1 MDIKP
6 KNLLLVMSAI
16 IVTSLMTALAPTL
29 AQGGTPSSENG
40 LYIINS
46 LMLGLLSVLAM
57 LVIVGIAMR
66 DAGVSRSG
74 PAAYRV
80 LTFIGAA
87 ALAILVTW
95 VSGYGIEHGVENG
108 GLLAPVEQWFFWQP
122 AWSLNAS
129 GALVAMEQEGQIA
142 APGFDFLFS
151 SLVAVVPVMIAL
163 AAVSGRIRQTSL
175 MIVVAVLAGVYFPLV
190 RGWVWG
196 DGYLAALGFVDIAG
210 AASLHVV
217 GGVTALTGTLM
228 LGLKPPQDESLPPSA
243 AGAALG
249 SLLLW
254 IGLLAVFMGLVGG
267 VGSIGLGGA
276 IDNLGLALVHAQLS
290 AAAAVLAALILSSI
304 MLGRADELLVIN
316 AAIGGLV
323 AISADPVSAGLFFTL
338 FIGAI
343 AGCLVTLGMLGLKDA
358 GAQDASGVIS
368 AHLLCGIWGVLIAAL
383 YSENASLMGQ
393 IGGLGMIVAVSAL
406 ASSLIWLFVQVT
418 FGFALPTTKRRP
430 LRWPARHHK
439 STGKG

>member
-1 MDIKP
+1 MIAT
-6 KNLLLVMSAI
+6 LITVLVSILTPTIAQEAAPI
-16 IVTSLMTALAPTL
+16 PETSL
-29 AQGGTPSSENG
+29 
-40 LYIINS
+40 YIVNS
-46 LMLGLLSVLAM
+46 LFLGLLSLLAM

-74 PAAYRV
+74 PVAYRV
-80 LTFIGAA
+80 LNFIGAA
-87 ALAILVTW
+87 ALTILVTW
-95 VSGYGIEHGVENG
+95 ISGYGVEHGVENG

-122 AWSLNAS
+122 DLKTGFS
-129 GALVAMEQEGQIA
+129 GELVQTGLGL

-151 SLVAVVPVMIAL
+151 SLIAVVPVMIAL

-175 MIVVAVLAGVYFPLV
+175 MIVVAVLAGIYFPLV

-228 LGLKPPQDESLPPSA
+228 LGLKPPQDEGLPPSV

-254 IGLLAVFMGLVGG
+254 IGLLAVFMGLIGG
-267 VGSIGLGGA
+267 FGSTDA
-276 IDNLGLALVHAQLS
+276 INNLGLALVHAQLS

-343 AGCLVTLGMLGLKDA
+343 AGCLVTLGMLGLQDA

-368 AHLLCGIWGVLIAAL
+368 AHLLCGIWGVLIVAL
-383 YSENASLMGQ
+383 YSENASLAGQ

-418 FGFALPTTKRRP
+418 FGFALPSTPRRP
-430 LRWPARHHK
+430 LRWPAKPRK
-439 STGKG
+439 SGDKG

>member
-1 MDIKP
+1 MDINP
-6 KNLLLVMSAI
+6 KKLSLVLGAAVIAGLLSALMPVMGQEPGPASDA
-16 IVTSLMTALAPTL
+16 SLYTL
-29 AQGGTPSSENG
+29 
-40 LYIINS
+40 NS
-46 LMLGLLSVLAM
+46 LFLGLLSVLAM

-87 ALAILVTW
+87 ALAILATW
-95 VSGYGIEHGVENG
+95 ISGYGIEHGVENG
-108 GLLAPVEQWFFWQP
+108 GLLAPVAQWFFWQP
-122 AWSLNAS
+122 ASEAGNFGDLPQM
-129 GALVAMEQEGQIA
+129 GEGV

-175 MIVVAVLAGVYFPLV
+175 MIVVAVMAGIYFPLV

-228 LGLKPPQDESLPPSA
+228 LGLKPPQDQSLPPSA

-267 VGSIGLGGA
+267 IGSVAA
-276 IDNLGLALVHAQLS
+276 IDNLGLALVHGQLS

-343 AGCLVTLGMLGLKDA
+343 AGCLVTLGMLGLQDA

-368 AHLLCGIWGVLIAAL
+368 AHFLCGIWGVLIAAL
-383 YSENASLMGQ
+383 YSESASLAGQ

-418 FGFALPTTKRRP
+418 FGFALPTTPRRP
-430 LRWPARHHK
+430 LRWPAKPRK
-439 STGKG
+439 SGDKG